1 VSAPVTPITR
11 SEARKRWEAG
21 LPIAMASTPRWF
33 QEVDRSPVR
42 CYTQA
47 ELGLSWADI
56 AEGSSNN
63 GTARSFARPIG

>member
-1 VSAPVTPITR
+1 VSAVVPITR
-11 SEARKRWEAG
+11 AAARKRWEAG

-33 QEVDRSPVR
+33 QDGEGRRAR